1 MIQEILYILSNFQ
14 EKAAAKR
21 EYESYESF
29 GTNSQEDEDLS
40 REGTT
45 VEEDDTNTEETGT
58 EEDMEVIRQSAPA
71 ADEAT
76 DPPKAKKALMT
87 PTPTPTPTPP
97 ATPQPEIKRPES
109 PASSSVKDGK
119 DAGTV

>member
-21 EYESYESF
+21 EYESYESV

-58 EEDMEVIRQSAPA
+58 EEDMEVITQSAPV

-76 DPPKAKKALMT
+76 DPPKAKKALM
-87 PTPTPTPTPP
+87 TPTPTPP